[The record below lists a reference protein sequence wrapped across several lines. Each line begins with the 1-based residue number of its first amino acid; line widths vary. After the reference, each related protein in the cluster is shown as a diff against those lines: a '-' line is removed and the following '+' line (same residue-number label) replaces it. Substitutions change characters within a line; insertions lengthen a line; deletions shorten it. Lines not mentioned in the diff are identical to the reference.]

1 MTETRRA
8 FDNMNSDQMQ
18 TALDIFG
25 TTDFPDLGEGSYE
38 EEEDYFTELGPEE
51 LREERFKALKK
62 AFEPSELKDK
72 FATEED
78 EEIRVTDIPERIQ
91 LRMPHRYASPSFFF
105 PPRN

>member
-1 MTETRRA
+1 
-8 FDNMNSDQMQ
+8 MQ

-25 TTDFPDLGEGSYE
+25 TTDFDHLEGSSDG
-38 EEEDYFTELGPEE
+38 EDEFLADLSPEE

-78 EEIRVTDIPERIQ
+78 EDIRSIDIPERIQ
-91 LRMPHRYASPSFFF
+91 LRMPR
-105 PPRN
+105 R